1 MGDFNA
7 VLRSEDTKGGNQV
20 QDTEVKDFEIMLINT
35 RLNELRFIGRFF
47 TWTNSHVHSKID
59 RAIFGEDPKPFRFL
73 HHQVEHQDFMTVVET
88 TWAKPGLGKHM
99 EMNKRYSSK
108 VDHRVQDT
116 RKQLMDQQEMLRVC
130 HSDPAL
136 FTKEKEL
143 KKALEK
149 WIMVE
154 ETILGQKSR
163 VQWLKLGDTKII

>member
-1 MGDFNA
+1 
-7 VLRSEDTKGGNQV
+7 
-20 QDTEVKDFEIMLINT
+20 
-35 RLNELRFIGRFF
+35 
-47 TWTNSHVHSKID
+47 
-59 RAIFGEDPKPFRFL
+59 
-73 HHQVEHQDFMTVVET
+73 
-88 TWAKPGLGKHM
+88 
-99 EMNKRYSSK
+99 MNKRYSSK